1 MSGMFRQRNDGHQRG
16 NWSEVVCTRLKWVR
30 EIDGGPASTT
40 LSQMLMAALQNPKSL
55 PEQLG

>member
-1 MSGMFRQRNDGHQRG
+1 MFRQRNDGHQRG